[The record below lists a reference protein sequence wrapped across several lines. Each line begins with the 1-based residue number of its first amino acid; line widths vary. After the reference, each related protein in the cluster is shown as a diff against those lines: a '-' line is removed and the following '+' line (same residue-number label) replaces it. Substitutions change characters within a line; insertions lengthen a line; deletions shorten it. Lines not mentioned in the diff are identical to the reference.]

1 VKARQGVRWL
11 LALPA
16 AAAWRVLL
24 WQTAATPQ
32 RPITAPVC
40 APWPEPEP
48 EWPPFAPPED
58 DGGRP
63 VFTVF
68 EEDLLRV
75 LAERLA
81 IASDGARNSGEVLAG
96 RLADDLPGMAG
107 ADIARVLL
115 RLEPALGE
123 MADQQ
128 PDPRTALR
136 VIADALLGAAPMLA
150 EVELALAEE
159 ARRWL

>member
-1 VKARQGVRWL
+1 MKAREGVRWL
-11 LALPA
+11 LGLPA

-24 WQTAATPQ
+24 WQASPA
-32 RPITAPVC
+32 PIVAPVC

-48 EWPPFAPPED
+48 EWPPFAQPEEPEP
-58 DGGRP
+58 RP
-63 VFTVF
+63 VFTAF
-68 EEDLLRV
+68 EEALLRA
-75 LAERLA
+75 LAERLT

-96 RLADDLPGMAG
+96 RLADGLPGMAG

-115 RLEPALGE
+115 RLEPVLGE
-123 MADQQ
+123 MADEQ
-128 PDPRTALR
+128 PDPGTALR
-136 VIADALLGAAPMLA
+136 VIEDALLGAAPMLA